1 MTATSVQIRTQIA
14 PVPRNCSGQ
23 RRGSEPSR
31 YGANVDHDE
40 LQSLRAENERL
51 RHQLADLQ
59 RKTGPYPLGHF
70 HSPIPDLEE
79 VRRDADKVYV
89 PDDRDL
95 PGIDRDE
102 ARQWAVLNE
111 LARFAGQ
118 EHFARHATADRRYYW
133 DNRVFQYA
141 DAFVLYAMLRRLQ
154 PRRWIEIGSG
164 FSSATLLD
172 ALDRHPEITTRLLFV
187 DPDSARVHAL
197 LRPADHARC
206 EYLQQRVQDIPIE
219 RFDELGAGDV
229 LFIDSSHVSKVAS
242 DVNWLFFEV
251 VPRLRPG
258 VIVHVH
264 DIPPAFEYSREWIEA
279 GWAWNEAY
287 LVRAFLMFNQAF
299 RFEIHPAFLAAR
311 DPATCMRLLPECP
324 GVGTSLWLRRV

>member
-1 MTATSVQIRTQIA
+1 MQSSAAISAAWTNDARM
-14 PVPRNCSGQ
+14 
-23 RRGSEPSR
+23 RRGRCAESPR
-31 YGANVDHDE
+31 YGAPVDHDE
-40 LQSLRAENERL
+40 LQRLRAENERL
-51 RHQLADLQ
+51 RFQLEDLRQ
-59 RKTGPYPLGHF
+59 KLGPYPPGHF
-70 HSPIPDLEE
+70 HSPIPDLDE
-79 VRRDADKVYV
+79 VRRDEAKVYV
-89 PDDRDL
+89 ADDRDL

-118 EHFARHATADRRYYW
+118 EAFARHATAGRRYYW
-133 DNRVFQYA
+133 DNRVFPYA

-154 PRRWIEIGSG
+154 PKRWIEIGSG
-164 FSSATLLD
+164 FSSAALLD
-172 ALDRHPEITTRLLFV
+172 TLDRHPEIATRLLFV
-187 DPDSARVHAL
+187 DPDPTRVNAL

-206 EYLQQRVQDIPIE
+206 EYLQQRVQDVPLS
-219 RFDELGAGDV
+219 RFEELQSGDV

-251 VPRLRPG
+251 VPRLRSG
-258 VIVHVH
+258 VYVHVH
-264 DIPPAFEYSREWIEA
+264 DIPPSFEYSREWIEA

-287 LVRAFLMFNQAF
+287 LLRAFLMCNREF

-311 DPATCMRLLPECP
+311 DPAACMRLLPECP